1 MSNITQLLSAYMDN
15 IIQLLQSLV
24 KSVQENNQ
32 LIQQNQQ
39 LLIETNNIIKS
50 ISNTNP
56 EGLAE
61 MSNSLQ
67 DIVGQLQKGIQ
78 AFKLNS
84 IIDDI
89 KDIMKKIGY
98 KPSHIKSEEDSKET
112 EIPAS
117 EITQEFKAGLNTT
130 PKKDDDEDHV
140 IRPSS
145 FLQ

>member
-32 LIQQNQQ
+32 LIQKNQQ

-78 AFKLNS
+78 AFQLNS

>member
-1 MSNITQLLSAYMDN
+1 MSNITQLLSSYMDN

-32 LIQQNQQ
+32 LIQKNQQ

-78 AFKLNS
+78 AFQLNS

>member
-32 LIQQNQQ
+32 LIQKNQQ